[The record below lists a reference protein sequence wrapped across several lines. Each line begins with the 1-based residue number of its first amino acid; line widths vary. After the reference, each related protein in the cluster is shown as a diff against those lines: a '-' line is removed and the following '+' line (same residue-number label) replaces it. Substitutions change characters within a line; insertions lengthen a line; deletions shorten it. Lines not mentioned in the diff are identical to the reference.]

1 MRMTIVT
8 RVLGALFFVGVA
20 LVARNEARATRAEA
34 AAWQHLVTLQLDAAA
49 ATSAPDGGWLAS
61 AVGGA
66 AEERRR
72 TATIKYW
79 LGRYDELALRN
90 EGSAD
95 AEVLFVAANA
105 AFRAARRDNSVGPD
119 AAKRLD
125 PVIQAYASVLK
136 ATPRHQDAAYNLEY
150 AARLRDQLRLMRT
163 NVPPTPA
170 GAMRVLSGS
179 VSTSDLPE
187 GPTVHGSPGGPPADK
202 RPEEF
207 QILTPKDRGERQSME
222 PGQARGGV
230 VKRKG

>member
-1 MRMTIVT
+1 MRMTILV

-20 LVARNEARATRAEA
+20 LVARNDARATRAEA
-34 AAWQHLVTLQLDAAA
+34 TAWQELVTLQFDAASASATPA
-49 ATSAPDGGWLAS
+49 AGGLMS

-66 AEERRR
+66 AEDRRR
-72 TATIKYW
+72 AATLKYW
-79 LGRYDELALRN
+79 LGRYDELADRN
-90 EGSAD
+90 ENSAD
-95 AEVLFVAANA
+95 PEVLFVAANA
-105 AFRAARRDNSVGPD
+105 AFRAARRDNSIGPD
-119 AAKRLD
+119 AARRLD

-150 AARLRDQLRLMRT
+150 AARLRDQLRLMQK
-163 NVPPTPA
+163 VPPTPA
-170 GAMRVLSGS
+170 GARRLFSGS

-222 PGQARGGV
+222 PGQARGGA